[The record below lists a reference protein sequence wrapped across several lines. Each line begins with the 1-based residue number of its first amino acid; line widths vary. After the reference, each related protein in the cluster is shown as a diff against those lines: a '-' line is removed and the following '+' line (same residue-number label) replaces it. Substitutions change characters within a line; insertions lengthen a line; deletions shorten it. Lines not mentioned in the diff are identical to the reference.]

1 MSCLH
6 KYFLLALTFFAVEY
20 SVGQDYNPNAS
31 PNSFSSESN
40 PNYWKNKSIKPGYWQ
55 QDVHYTMTAR
65 IDEKRYFIQANTELV
80 YTNNSPDTLKQ
91 VAFHLY
97 QNAFQP
103 GAYYDNLQKNNGVDP
118 IYSDYE
124 EMGLGTVVRN
134 LRANGEIVDTSMD
147 NTILFVY
154 LKEPLLPNQAI
165 TLTFDFQFL
174 RSHSI

>member
-1 MSCLH
+1 MS
-6 KYFLLALTFFAVEY
+6 
-20 SVGQDYNPNAS
+20 
-31 PNSFSSESN
+31 
-40 PNYWKNKSIKPGYWQ
+40 
-55 QDVHYTMTAR
+55 AR

-80 YTNNSPDTLKQ
+80 YTNNSPDTLEK

-124 EMGLGTVVRN
+124 EMRLGTVVSNMRV
-134 LRANGEIVDTSMD
+134 NGDIVDTSMD

-154 LKEPLLPNQAI
+154 LNEPLL
-165 TLTFDFQFL
+165 
-174 RSHSI
+174 